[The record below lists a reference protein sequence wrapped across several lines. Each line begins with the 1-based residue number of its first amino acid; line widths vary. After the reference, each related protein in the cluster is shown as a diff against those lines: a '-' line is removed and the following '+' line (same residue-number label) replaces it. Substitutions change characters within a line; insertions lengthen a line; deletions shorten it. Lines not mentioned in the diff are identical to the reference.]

1 MGKGNS
7 HKKGTRNTKRSK
19 NKIFKHFVIFVPFCG
34 LSYAALREPRLQAM
48 DLSWPST
55 VRLSIP
61 YFEIE
66 AVAGVKKCRTPTC
79 QMSNVCCGLSNLS
92 KRQMAD

>member
-1 MGKGNS
+1 MEKGNS
-7 HKKGTRNTKRSK
+7 HKKAQETQKDQKT
-19 NKIFKHFVIFVPFCG
+19 KIFKHFVIFVPFCG

-66 AVAGVKKCRTPTC
+66 AVAG
-79 QMSNVCCGLSNLS
+79 MF
-92 KRQMAD
+92 